1 MLISII
7 HRVNRARALN
17 LDSLLQRALN
27 SSGAEKALGGG
38 AGAVLGLG
46 PSPRDLEPEREAGQV
61 SRASPAHPRA
71 SWITFLKDLFILF
84 CFIITHL
91 KSIYRERRV

>member
-61 SRASPAHPRA
+61 SRAQPGPSKG
-71 SWITFLKDLFILF
+71 LLDYLFKR
-84 CFIITHL
+84 FIYFVLLLLI
-91 KSIYRERRV
+91 